1 MSINSKTFSNFDPTR
16 VPSPCF
22 VVDEVAVENNLKIL
36 NRVQQ
41 KSGAKVLLALK
52 AFSMFSLAPLITKY
66 LSGTCSSGLHE
77 ALLGYEEFGGNKLGE
92 DHKEMHVFSA
102 AFTESDLKE
111 LLTFSDHIV
120 FNSFNQWQRFQPLI
134 QQAKTERAAK
144 VGSGNKELIDF
155 GLRINPMHSEG
166 AAEIYDPCAA
176 GSRLGIPFETFK
188 QHAPTPDDLVAAGI
202 NGLHFHT
209 LCEQLFEPLDRTL
222 NAVEK
227 QFGDYLHKMNWVN
240 FGGGHHITHPD
251 YDVDKLIT
259 RVKAFQEK
267 YDVQVYLEPGEAIA
281 IHTGVL
287 VSEVLDLGY
296 NQMDLAILD
305 TSATCHMPD
314 TLEMPYRAEIFELP
328 FDPSSKMNAGEKGE
342 KKYTYRLGGQ
352 TCLAGDVMGD
362 YSFDQPLEIGQRLIF
377 DDMSHYT
384 MVKTSTFNGI
394 GLPSLALWNS
404 ETDEVT
410 VVKQFGYQDFKQRL
424 S

>member
-1 MSINSKTFSNFDPTR
+1 
-16 VPSPCF
+16 
-22 VVDEVAVENNLKIL
+22 
-36 NRVQQ
+36 
-41 KSGAKVLLALK
+41 
-52 AFSMFSLAPLITKY
+52 
-66 LSGTCSSGLHE
+66 
-77 ALLGYEEFGGNKLGE
+77 
-92 DHKEMHVFSA
+92 MHVFSP
-102 AFTESDLKE
+102 AFTEPDLKE

-134 QQAKTERAAK
+134 TQAKSERLKNNEA
-144 VGSGNKELIDF
+144 LDF

-166 AAEIYDPCAA
+166 AAEIYDPCVA
-176 GSRLGIPFETFK
+176 GSRLGIPFDTFK
-188 QHAPTPDDLVAAGI
+188 QHAPTPNDLVASGI
-202 NGLHFHT
+202 TGLHFHT

-222 NAVEK
+222 TAVEQ
-227 QFGDYLHKMNWVN
+227 QFGEYLHKMHWVN

-251 YDVDKLIT
+251 YDVDKLIA

-314 TLEMPYRAEIFELP
+314 TLEMPYRAEIFDITAKE
-328 FDPSSKMNAGEKGE
+328 SAGEKGE
-342 KKYTYRLGGQ
+342 KKHSYRLGGQ

-362 YSFDQPLEIGQRLIF
+362 YSFDQPLAIGQRLMF

>member
-1 MSINSKTFSNFDPTR
+1 VTINSKTFFNFDPTR

-36 NRVQQ
+36 NRVQEE
-41 KSGAKVLLALK
+41 SGAKVLLALK

-77 ALLGYEEFGGNKLGE
+77 ALLGYEEFGGNQKGAVNTVE
-92 DHKEMHVFSA
+92 AHKEMHVYSA
-102 AFTESDLKE
+102 AFTEPDLKE

-134 QQAKTERAAK
+134 TQAKLDRSKKSE
-144 VGSGNKELIDF
+144 VIDF

-176 GSRLGIPFETFK
+176 GSRLGIPFDTFK

-202 NGLHFHT
+202 TGLHFHT

-222 NAVEK
+222 TAVEEL
-227 QFGDYLHKMNWVN
+227 FGAYLHKMSWIN

-251 YDVDKLIT
+251 YAVDKLVA

-296 NQMDLAILD
+296 NKMDLAILD

-314 TLEMPYRAEIFELP
+314 TLEMPYRADIFDL
-328 FDPSSKMNAGEKGE
+328 SSKESAGEKGD
-342 KKYTYRLGGQ
+342 KKHTYRLGGQ

-362 YSFDQPLEIGQRLIF
+362 YSFDQPLEIGQRLMF

>member
-1 MSINSKTFSNFDPTR
+1 MSINSKTFFNFNPSR

-41 KSGAKVLLALK
+41 ESGAKVLLALK
-52 AFSMFSLAPLITKY
+52 AFSMFSLAPLITQY

-77 ALLGYEEFGGNKLGE
+77 ALLAYEEFGGNKKGAKNTSE
-92 DHKEMHVFSA
+92 EHKEMHVFSA

-134 QQAKTERAAK
+134 QQAKADRLKKGE
-144 VGSGNKELIDF
+144 VIDF

-176 GSRLGIPFETFK
+176 GSRLGIPYDTFM
-188 QHAPTPDDLVAAGI
+188 QNAPTPDDLVAAGI

-222 NAVEK
+222 TAVEEK
-227 QFGDYLHKMNWVN
+227 FGDYLHKMQWVN
-240 FGGGHHITHPD
+240 FGGGHHITHSD
-251 YDVDKLIT
+251 YSVDKLIA
-259 RVKAFQEK
+259 RIKAFQEK

-314 TLEMPYRAEIFELP
+314 TLEMPYRAEIF
-328 FDPSSKMNAGEKGE
+328 DPNSISQTSAGEKDE
-342 KKYTYRLGGQ
+342 KAFTYRLGGQ

-362 YSFDQPLEIGQRLIF
+362 YSFEQPLEIGQRLMF

>member
-1 MSINSKTFSNFDPTR
+1 MSINSKTFFNFDPTR

-41 KSGAKVLLALK
+41 ESGAKVLLALK

-77 ALLGYEEFGGNKLGE
+77 AFLGYEEFGGNKPGSQ
-92 DHKEMHVFSA
+92 HKEMHVFSA

-134 QQAKTERAAK
+134 QQATLERLEK
-144 VGSGNKELIDF
+144 NGSENKQTIDF

-166 AAEIYDPCAA
+166 AVEIYDPCAA

-188 QHAPTPDDLVAAGI
+188 QNAPTPGDLVAAGI
-202 NGLHFHT
+202 TGLHFHT

-222 NAVEK
+222 AAVEE
-227 QFGDYLHKMNWVN
+227 QFGEYLHKMDWVN

-251 YDVDKLIT
+251 YAVDKLIA
-259 RVKAFQEK
+259 RVKAFQQK

-287 VSEVLDLGY
+287 VSEVLDLGF

-314 TLEMPYRAEIFELP
+314 TLEMPYRADIIDL
-328 FDPSSKMNAGEKGE
+328 SSKSAAGEQGE
-342 KKYTYRLGGQ
+342 KPHTYRLGGQ

-362 YSFDQPLEIGQRLIF
+362 YSFDQPLEIGQRLMF

-410 VVKQFGYQDFKQRL
+410 VVKQFGYQDFKKRL